1 MMIRLQ
7 YDTDNWATPHTIT
20 TCWHEY
26 RNRHSA
32 KDLAQIREGT
42 IFISECFIK
51 AAPWGVV

>member
-51 AAPWGVV
+51 AAPWGVG